1 MRMFSMRLSR
11 TMAFLEQHAEY
22 VVLWVTLVV
31 WAGVAALLVWVE
43 QRLQRVEQWVER
55 NSGAERFS
63 DVRRG

>member
-1 MRMFSMRLSR
+1 
-11 TMAFLEQHAEY
+11 MAFLEQHAEY